1 MATIS
6 INAVVGEN
14 GIINKAQHAKDLQR
28 ASTVEE
34 KVAMWKATKTLAKYT
49 DNSGVQTRD
58 ELVADLVQE
67 GLLTTSEK
75 TTIEETGS
83 VTIAGKT
90 ISFGKTLVEMFEA
103 GEIKVGDYVNYQNP
117 TSGTYTVSGTKTG
130 MQNYKDNGSTVAD
143 EDLNQVYNI
152 ANNQL
157 NWRVLGID
165 EETGGLKLIAGSPMK
180 KETTSNNPYLM
191 MYGAQSYVTGV
202 DELNNICALYKNDL
216 AVRARSVNIDDV
228 NAITGVTTEDKI
240 KEVNLDAYSGG
251 KQYGETYSFTDQYT
265 PESWLNNKTKTTVSG
280 TVDGYYYAVN
290 APSEAG
296 VPASATVSDTTAYNL
311 LFNNV
316 EYGSGACYWLA
327 SRGVFADSSDAA
339 FGLGDVDAEDGLTF
353 ASSGRDVF
361 SSNGGENRGGL
372 AVRPVVVLGSDVTES
387 DIQVIE
393 AQTETTWNYGN

>member
-296 VPASATVSDTTAYNL
+296 VPASASVSDTTAYNL

-327 SRGVFADSSDAA
+327 SRGVYAYSDFARFGPGAVDTGGGVSRAGTGNMFYSYGVEYGVSS
-339 FGLGDVDAEDGLTF
+339 
-353 ASSGRDVF
+353 
-361 SSNGGENRGGL
+361 
-372 AVRPVVVLGSDVTES
+372 AVRPVVVLGFDVTES

>member
-58 ELVADLVQE
+58 ELVTDLVQE

-202 DELNNICALYKNDL
+202 DELDNICALYKNDL
-216 AVRARSVNIDDV
+216 AVTARSVNIDDV
-228 NAITGVTTEDKI
+228 NAITGATTEDKI

-296 VPASATVSDTTAYNL
+296 VPASASVSDTTAYNL

-327 SRGVFADSSDAA
+327 SRGVYADSDLAT
-339 FGLGDVDAEDGLTF
+339 FGPGAVYTGGGVTGAGTYHM
-353 ASSGRDVF
+353 F
-361 SSNGGENRGGL
+361 SSFGGEYAVSF

>member
-327 SRGVFADSSDAA
+327 SRGVVADSSRAD
-339 FGLGDVDAEDGLTF
+339 FGLGGVATEDGLTIV
-353 ASSGRDVF
+353 SGGLMFYSD
-361 SSNGGENRGGL
+361 GGERNVGL

>member
-58 ELVADLVQE
+58 ELVTDLVQE

-296 VPASATVSDTTAYNL
+296 VPASASVSDTTAYNL

-327 SRGVFADSSDAA
+327 SRGVYAISDDAYFGPGAVNAA
-339 FGLGDVDAEDGLTF
+339 GGVTGAGAGIMFISYGDEGDG
-353 ASSGRDVF
+353 SY
-361 SSNGGENRGGL
+361 

>member
-296 VPASATVSDTTAYNL
+296 VPASASVSDTTAYNL

-327 SRGVFADSSDAA
+327 SRGVYADSDRAS
-339 FGLGDVDAEDGLTF
+339 FGPGAVLTDDGVAYAGTYGMFYSYGDEV
-353 ASSGRDVF
+353 
-361 SSNGGENRGGL
+361 GGSY
-372 AVRPVVVLGSDVTES
+372 AVRPVVVLGFDVTES

>member
-296 VPASATVSDTTAYNL
+296 VPASASVSDTTAYNL

-327 SRGVFADSSDAA
+327 SRGVFAGSSYAY
-339 FGLGDVDAEDGLTF
+339 FGLGVVGTGDGLTIAGSGGLMF
-353 ASSGRDVF
+353 RSRGGEGRD
-361 SSNGGENRGGL
+361 GL

>member
-58 ELVADLVQE
+58 ELVTDLVQE

-202 DELNNICALYKNDL
+202 DELDNICALYKNDL
-216 AVRARSVNIDDV
+216 AVTARSVNIDDV
-228 NAITGVTTEDKI
+228 NAITGATTEDKI

-296 VPASATVSDTTAYNL
+296 VPASASVSDTTAYNL

-327 SRGVFADSSDAA
+327 SRGVRAYSDYAYFGPGAVVAYGGVTYAGTGNMFRSYGDEGGDS
-339 FGLGDVDAEDGLTF
+339 F
-353 ASSGRDVF
+353 
-361 SSNGGENRGGL
+361 

>member
-327 SRGVFADSSDAA
+327 SRGVYAGSSYAR
-339 FGLGDVDAEDGLTF
+339 FGLGDVGTEGGLTF
-353 ASSGRDVF
+353 ALSGYYMFYSYGV
-361 SSNGGENRGGL
+361 EYYGGL

>member
-327 SRGVFADSSDAA
+327 SRGVSAHSSYAY
-339 FGLGDVDAEDGLTF
+339 FGLGGVGTVVGLTF
-353 ASSGRDVF
+353 AYSGNCMFYSYGDEDNV
-361 SSNGGENRGGL
+361 GL

>member
-58 ELVADLVQE
+58 ELVTDLVQE

-202 DELNNICALYKNDL
+202 DELDNICALYKNDL
-216 AVRARSVNIDDV
+216 AVTARSVNIDDV
-228 NAITGVTTEDKI
+228 NAITGATTEDKI

-296 VPASATVSDTTAYNL
+296 VPASASVSDTTAYNL

-327 SRGVFADSSDAA
+327 SRGVLAISVGARFGPGAVITGGGVTAA
-339 FGLGDVDAEDGLTF
+339 GTGAVFY
-353 ASSGRDVF
+353 SSGDELDGSF
-361 SSNGGENRGGL
+361 

>member
-58 ELVADLVQE
+58 ELVTDLVQE

-296 VPASATVSDTTAYNL
+296 VPASASVSDTTAYNL

-327 SRGVFADSSDAA
+327 SRGVRAYSGRAG
-339 FGLGDVDAEDGLTF
+339 FGPGAVSTDDGVTF
-353 ASSGRDVF
+353 AGTYYMFYSSGDELDVSF
-361 SSNGGENRGGL
+361 

>member
-327 SRGVFADSSDAA
+327 SRGVDAGSSFAY
-339 FGLGDVDAEDGLTF
+339 FGLGVVGAGDGLTV
-353 ASSGRDVF
+353 AGSGRIMFYSD
-361 SSNGGENRGGL
+361 GGGNIGGL

>member
-327 SRGVFADSSDAA
+327 SRGVNADSSRAY
-339 FGLGDVDAEDGLTF
+339 FGLGVVATEDGLPI
-353 ASSGRDVF
+353 AGSGGYMFYSHGVEDD
-361 SSNGGENRGGL
+361 GGL

>member
-49 DNSGVQTRD
+49 DNSGVQRRD

-240 KEVNLDAYSGG
+240 KEVNLDAYNGG

-296 VPASATVSDTTAYNL
+296 VPASASVSDTTAYNL

-327 SRGVFADSSDAA
+327 SRGVRADSSYAY
-339 FGLGDVDAEDGLTF
+339 FGLGAVGAEDGLTF
-353 ASSGRDVF
+353 A
-361 SSNGGENRGGL
+361 NGGDLMFISYGDEYDDGL

>member
-327 SRGVFADSSDAA
+327 SRGVNAYSSFAG
-339 FGLGDVDAEDGLTF
+339 FGLGGVDTEDGVTLA
-353 ASSGRDVF
+353 ASGVGMFYSG
-361 SSNGGENRGGL
+361 GGEYFDGL